1 MTVIDPTVY
10 KPPVSSGPPTEAP
23 KRDLG
28 SDDFLNL
35 LMTQLGNQD
44 PLNPMETDRF
54 MDQITAMNSLQQQMA
69 TNDLL
74 GQLVFATGSLNNQA
88 AVNLVGHEVVAAGDT
103 LQHVSGDSEELVY
116 TLPTEAVDATIE
128 ITDDTGRTVRVL
140 TQEELTAGEQTITWD
155 GRDTDGNVLGDGDYT
170 FKVTYRTDPDG
181 EPQSAATYIRGTV
194 DELRFDSGAPVLVI
208 NGQQV
213 ALPDILRVIGGANDA
228 PNPNDASVADPAAID
243 EAADLATTGGEVD
256 ARLLATLTDLL
267 SNSR

>member
-10 KPPVSSGPPTEAP
+10 KPPVSSGPPSEAP
-23 KRDLG
+23 KQELG

-88 AVNLVGHEVVAAGDT
+88 AVNLVGQEVVAAGDT
-103 LQHVSGDSEELVY
+103 LPHEAGASEELIFS
-116 TLPTEAVDATIE
+116 LEDEAAEATFTVTDAS
-128 ITDDTGRTVRVL
+128 GRIVRVMEQ
-140 TQEELTAGEQTITWD
+140 TELLAGEQSVTWD
-155 GRDTDGNVLGDGDYT
+155 GRDNEGNTLPEGEYT
-170 FKVTYRTDPDG
+170 FAVSAVDEDG
-181 EPQSAATYIRGTV
+181 VGVGSSTYIRGTV
-194 DELRFDSGAPVLVI
+194 DELRFDSGSPVLVI

-213 ALPDILRVIGGANDA
+213 ALPHILRVIGSASDA
-228 PNPNDASVADPAAID
+228 PTPEPPAPPAAIE
-243 EAADLATTGGEVD
+243 EAADLATTGGAVD
-256 ARLLATLTDLL
+256 ARLLATLTELL